1 MKKSIKFNKKNI
13 IIVISSLI
21 YIYINIFY
29 LTKFPFIHSDEAW
42 LSGLSRNIF
51 ATGSFASTETFFDLY
66 IRHPHAIKSI
76 FHGIQIF
83 FINIMGYSIFTVRF
97 ISFFFAI
104 LTLVYFFK
112 LNKLIFKGRSSML
125 AVIFLSLDI
134 QFIYASHFARQEII
148 ILFAMI
154 LALYFLYKN
163 IDKTSLISDI
173 LIGCIVGLSIGVH
186 PNSFIISIVFLLIY
200 IYLVFIKIKS
210 YKNAATYILTTAVFA
225 CIFVA
230 LSLQF
235 DPHFFYDYS
244 KFGSQFYVFTS
255 PSFKAEKILYFY
267 VKLFYGTS
275 GTYYTPEIKFQLL
288 LFLSVFIIASIKIYK
303 DVTKRI
309 MIFPIIL
316 GIIAINIGIF
326 SIGRFNQTSVLF
338 EFPLFYILV
347 SYVLNSLKNNYKMYA
362 SAILSMAL
370 IAVTLFNVLPYL
382 NNNYDGYLNQIS
394 KYVNKDDSV
403 LANLNCDYYFENGK
417 LHDYRN
423 LTFLKDNNMKFD
435 EYIKYKNIK
444 YIIYPEEMDYIYENK
459 PEWDDLYGSQ
469 EYYYKDMKKYF
480 ESNCSLV
487 YQFIDRTYG
496 NRIAENIN
504 KKNWWIKIYKVN

>member
-1 MKKSIKFNKKNI
+1 MRKLIKFNKINI

-21 YIYINIFY
+21 YIYINILY
-29 LTKFPFIHSDEAW
+29 LTKFPFVHSDEAW
-42 LSGLSRNIF
+42 LSGLSRNIS

-83 FINIMGYSIFTVRF
+83 FINSMGYSIFTVRF
-97 ISFFFAI
+97 MSFCFAI
-104 LTLVYFFK
+104 LTLVYFYK
-112 LNKLIFKGRSSML
+112 LNKLIFKDKSSL
-125 AVIFLSLDI
+125 IAVILLSLDI

-154 LALYFLYKN
+154 LGLYFLYKN
-163 IDKTSLISDI
+163 VDKTSLIFDI
-173 LIGCIVGLSIGVH
+173 LIGCIVGLSIGIH
-186 PNSFIISIVFLLIY
+186 PNSFIIFIVFLLIY

-210 YKNAATYILTTAVFA
+210 YKNIATYIFTTGVFA
-225 CIFVA
+225 CIFVT

-244 KFGSQFYVFTS
+244 NFGGQFYVFTS
-255 PSFKAEKILYFY
+255 PSFKAGKTLYFY
-267 VKLFYGTS
+267 LKLFYGTS

-288 LFLSVFIIASIKIYK
+288 LFLSVFIIACIKLYK
-303 DVTKRI
+303 DVHKRK

-326 SIGRFNQTSVLF
+326 AIGRFNQTSVLF

-347 SYVLNSLKNNYKMYA
+347 SYVINDLKKSYKIYTA
-362 SAILSMAL
+362 TILSIVL
-370 IAVTLFNVLPYL
+370 IAITLFNVLPYL
-382 NNNYDGYLNQIS
+382 NNNYDSYLNQIS
-394 KYVNKDDSV
+394 KYVNKNDSV

-435 EYIKYKNIK
+435 EYIKSKNIK

-459 PEWDDLYGSQ
+459 PEWDDLYGNQ
-469 EYYYKDMKKYF
+469 DCYYKDMQNYLKN
-480 ESNCSLV
+480 NCSLK
-487 YQFIDRTYG
+487 YQFIDITYG
-496 NRIAENIN
+496 NRIAELIN